1 MDGVFMKKLL
11 RRIGICF
18 LASVLFWCGTL
29 FSDRQQL
36 REQLIRLHVVANS
49 DSAEDQDLKLRIRDV
64 ITENLR
70 TEMANVADVQQA
82 KKYLEEKL
90 PYIQKLAE
98 NTLRAV
104 GCEDLV
110 QVSLCEEAF
119 NTRQYNTFSLP
130 AGIYQALRIT
140 VGEGAGNN
148 WWCVV
153 FPSLCIPETQEEVR
167 QTAAETGLPDS
178 LNHALTGEYEIRFA
192 CLDALGK
199 LENIFFSG

>member
-11 RRIGICF
+11 NRIGICF
-18 LASVLFWCGTL
+18 LLAVLFWCGTL
-29 FSDRQQL
+29 ISDRQRL
-36 REQLIRLHVVANS
+36 REQMIRLHVVANS
-49 DSAEDQDLKLRIRDV
+49 DSAADQDLKLRIRDA
-64 ITENLR
+64 ISESLR
-70 TEMANVADVQQA
+70 TEIANMSDIRQA
-82 KKYLEEKL
+82 KEYLEQKL
-90 PYIQKLAE
+90 PDIQKLAE

-119 NTRQYNTFSLP
+119 DTRQYDTFSLP

-140 VGEGAGNN
+140 VGEGTGKN

-153 FPSLCIPETQEEVR
+153 FPTLCVPETMEEVR
-167 QTAAETGLPDS
+167 ETAAEFGFPDS

-192 CLDALGK
+192 CLDALGR